1 MKELTLKTEA
11 DLESQIAREKELAS
25 RIVCKEREVAQKD
38 KDLKTQVQLNE
49 ALERTVSRLEKEVT
63 EHKKAT
69 NEAVEKLAA
78 HDAAA
83 KRAITIIQ
91 KEMNAKLEKVSSGF

>member
-1 MKELTLKTEA
+1 MKELTLKKEA

-25 RIVCKEREVAQKD
+25 RIVYKEREVAQKD
-38 KDLKTQVQLNE
+38 RDLNAQVQLNE
-49 ALERTVSRLEKEVT
+49 ALEKTINRLEKEVT

-69 NEAVEKLAA
+69 NEALEKLSA

-83 KRAITIIQ
+83 KRAITVIQ
-91 KEMNAKLEKVSSGF
+91 KEMNAKLEKVSSCF